1 MQFST
6 DEAVFDRAR
15 SWRFRVIYASMGT
28 TTGAI
33 VMAMLGKIPKTGPA
47 YGINCDILMNGVVV
61 TTVRKDDKWRPMQPI
76 GSTIAVRDN
85 LRSLADHCKLN
96 DEERAALFV
105 ELQKWIRKDYRAVS
119 TIE

>member
-1 MQFST
+1 MEFST
-6 DEAVFDRAR
+6 EEEVFDRAR
-15 SWRFRVIYASMGT
+15 SWRFRVVYASMGT

-47 YGINCDILMNGVVV
+47 YGFTCDILPSGIVV
-61 TTVRKDDKWRPMQPI
+61 TTVRKNDKWMPMQPI

-85 LRSLADHCKLN
+85 LRQLADHCKLD
-96 DEERAALFV
+96 DEERSALFA
-105 ELQKWIRKDYRAVS
+105 EMQKWIRKDYRAVS